1 MRPPH
6 VLHMG
11 SSRRLTDQERRQI
24 VRERAKGVSVS
35 AISAALK
42 VSPKTVYNVLSR
54 GRSAVSANDSRTRVL
69 TMRVTDRDLRGFD
82 AALARRGIAHR
93 SDAMRCLMLAAD
105 DLLRPDEGMTD
116 ELKGMSAALNRVGNN
131 VNQVA
136 RRLNEAKLKG
146 ERLPYTPANHAEIR
160 DLAVLVFDMADQIQ
174 EMFRARRRELDL
186 EVTKALAGLAR
197 QEAEQVAEH
206 GAE

>member
-1 MRPPH
+1 MS
-6 VLHMG
+6 

-35 AISAALK
+35 AISATLK
-42 VSPKTVYNVLSR
+42 VSPKSVYNVLGR

-69 TMRVTDRDLRGFD
+69 
-82 AALARRGIAHR
+82 RRGIADR

-105 DLLRPDEGMTD
+105 DSLRPDEGMTD
-116 ELKGMSAALNRVGNN
+116 EVRKFSAALNRVGNN
-131 VNQVA
+131 VNEVA
-136 RRLNEAKLKG
+136 RRLNEAKVKG
-146 ERLPYTPANHAEIR
+146 ERLPYTPASHAEIR

-186 EVTKALAGLAR
+186 EVTRALAGLAR
-197 QEAEQVAEH
+197 PEAEQVAEH

>member
-1 MRPPH
+1 
-6 VLHMG
+6 MG

-93 SDAMRCLMLAAD
+93 SDAMRSLMLAAD
-105 DLLRPDEGMTD
+105 DLLRPDDGMTD
-116 ELKGMSAALNRVGNN
+116 QLRGLSAALHRVGNN

-146 ERLPYTPANHAEIR
+146 ERLPYTSGSHAEIR

-197 QEAEQVAEH
+197 QEAEQVIEH

>member
-1 MRPPH
+1 MR
-6 VLHMG
+6 

-24 VRERAKGVSVS
+24 VRERAKGVAVRDL
-35 AISAALK
+35 ANALK
-42 VSPKTVYNVLSR
+42 VSPKTVYNVLGR
-54 GRSAVSANDSRTRVL
+54 GRSAVSANHSRTRVL

-82 AALARRGIAHR
+82 AAIARRGISHR

-105 DLLRPDEGMTD
+105 DLLRPDDGMTD

-131 VNQVA
+131 VNQIA

-146 ERLPYTPANHAEIR
+146 ERLPYTPASHAEIR

-174 EMFRARRRELDL
+174 EMFRARRRELNL
-186 EVTKALAGLAR
+186 VVTKALAGLAR
-197 QEAEQVAEH
+197 REAEQVAEH

>member
-1 MRPPH
+1 
-6 VLHMG
+6 MG
-11 SSRRLTDQERRQI
+11 NSRRLTDQERRQI
-24 VRERAKGVSVS
+24 VRERAKG
-35 AISAALK
+35 K
-42 VSPKTVYNVLSR
+42 VSPKTVYNVLGR

-93 SDAMRCLMLAAD
+93 SDAMRCLMLTAD

-116 ELKGMSAALNRVGNN
+116 ELKGLSAALNRVGNN

-136 RRLNEAKLKG
+136 RRLNEAKTKG
-146 ERLPYTPANHAEIR
+146 ERLPYTPASHAEIR
-160 DLAVLVFDMADQIQ
+160 DLAVLVFDIADQIQ
-174 EMFRARRRELDL
+174 EMFRARRRVLDL

-197 QEAEQVAEH
+197 QETEQVAEH

>member
-1 MRPPH
+1 MS
-6 VLHMG
+6 
-11 SSRRLTDQERRQI
+11 SSRRLSDQERRQI

-42 VSPKTVYNVLSR
+42 VSPKTVYNVLGR
-54 GRSAVSANDSRTRVL
+54 GRSTVSANDSRTRVL
-69 TMRVTDRDLRGFD
+69 TMRVTERDLRGFD

-105 DLLRPDEGMTD
+105 DLLRPDHDMTD

-146 ERLPYTPANHAEIR
+146 ERLPYNLASHVEIR

-186 EVTKALAGLAR
+186 EVTSALAGLAR
-197 QEAEQVAEH
+197 QEAEQVAER

>member
-1 MRPPH
+1 
-6 VLHMG
+6 MG
-11 SSRRLTDQERRQI
+11 STRRLTDQERRQI
-24 VRERAKGVSVS
+24 VRERAKGVAVRDL
-35 AISAALK
+35 AAALK
-42 VSPKTVYNVLSR
+42 VSPKTVYNVLGR

-69 TMRVTDRDLRGFD
+69 TMRVTERDLRGFD

-93 SDAMRCLMLAAD
+93 SDGMRCLMLAAD
-105 DLLRPDEGMTD
+105 DLLRPDDGMTD
-116 ELKGMSAALNRVGNN
+116 ELRGLSAALNRVGNN

-146 ERLPYTPANHAEIR
+146 ERLPYTLASHAEIR

-174 EMFRARRRELDL
+174 EMFRARRRQLNL
-186 EVTKALAGLAR
+186 EVTKALTGLAR
-197 QEAEQVAEH
+197 QEAVQVAEH

>member
-1 MRPPH
+1 
-6 VLHMG
+6 MG

-35 AISAALK
+35 AISAVLK

-93 SDAMRCLMLAAD
+93 SDAMRSLMLAAD

-116 ELKGMSAALNRVGNN
+116 ELRGMSAALNRVGNN

-146 ERLPYTPANHAEIR
+146 ERLPYTPASHAEIR

-186 EVTKALAGLAR
+186 EVSRALAGLAR
-197 QEAEQVAEH
+197 QEAEQAAEH

>member
-1 MRPPH
+1 
-6 VLHMG
+6 
-11 SSRRLTDQERRQI
+11 
-24 VRERAKGVSVS
+24 
-35 AISAALK
+35 
-42 VSPKTVYNVLSR
+42 
-54 GRSAVSANDSRTRVL
+54 
-69 TMRVTDRDLRGFD
+69 MRVTERDLRGFD

-105 DLLRPDEGMTD
+105 DLLRPDHDMTD

-136 RRLNEAKLKG
+136 RRLNEAKIKG
-146 ERLPYTPANHAEIR
+146 ERLPYTPASHAEIR

-197 QEAEQVAEH
+197 QEAEQAAEH

>member
-1 MRPPH
+1 M
-6 VLHMG
+6 
-11 SSRRLTDQERRQI
+11 SNSRRLTDQERRQI
-24 VRERAKGVSVS
+24 VRERAKGVSVG

-42 VSPKTVYNVLSR
+42 VTPKTVYNVLSR

-69 TMRVTDRDLRGFD
+69 TLRVTDRDLRGFD
-82 AALARRGIAHR
+82 AALARRGIVHR

-116 ELKGMSAALNRVGNN
+116 ELRNLSAALNRVGNN

-146 ERLPYTPANHAEIR
+146 ERLPYTSARHAEIR

-174 EMFRARRRELDL
+174 EMFRARRRVLDL

-197 QEAEQVAEH
+197 QDTEQVAEH

>member
-1 MRPPH
+1 M
-6 VLHMG
+6 
-11 SSRRLTDQERRQI
+11 SNSRRLTDQERRQI
-24 VRERAKGVSVS
+24 VRERAKGVAVRDL
-35 AISAALK
+35 AAALK
-42 VSPKTVYNVLSR
+42 VSPKTVYNVLGR

-69 TMRVTDRDLRGFD
+69 TMRVTERDLRGFD

-93 SDAMRCLMLAAD
+93 SDGMRCLMLAAD
-105 DLLRPDEGMTD
+105 DLLRPDDGMTD
-116 ELKGMSAALNRVGNN
+116 ELRGLSAALNRVGNN

-146 ERLPYTPANHAEIR
+146 ERLPYTLASHAEIR

-174 EMFRARRRELDL
+174 EMFRARRRQLNL
-186 EVTKALAGLAR
+186 EVTKALTGLAR
-197 QEAEQVAEH
+197 QEAVQVAEH

>member
-1 MRPPH
+1 
-6 VLHMG
+6 MG
-11 SSRRLTDQERRQI
+11 HSRRLTEAERRQI
-24 VRERAKGVSVS
+24 VRERTKGVSVS

-54 GRSAVSANDSRTRVL
+54 GRSAVSANNSRTRVL
-69 TMRVTDRDLRGFD
+69 TIRVSERDLRGFD
-82 AALARRGIAHR
+82 GALARRGITHR

-105 DLLRPDEGMTD
+105 DLLRPDHGMTD

-136 RRLNEAKLKG
+136 RRLNEAKLNG
-146 ERLPYTPANHAEIR
+146 ERLPYTSASHAEIR

-174 EMFRARRRELDL
+174 EMFRARRRELHL
-186 EVTKALAGLAR
+186 EVTKALAGLVR
-197 QEAEQVAEH
+197 QEAEQVVEH
-206 GAE
+206 GAG

>member
-1 MRPPH
+1 
-6 VLHMG
+6 MG
-11 SSRRLTDQERRQI
+11 NTRRLTDQERRQI
-24 VRERAKGVSVS
+24 VRERAKGVAVRDL
-35 AISAALK
+35 AAALK
-42 VSPKTVYNVLSR
+42 VSPKTVYNVLGR

-69 TMRVTDRDLRGFD
+69 TMRVTERDLRGFD
-82 AALARRGIAHR
+82 AALSRRGIAHR

-116 ELKGMSAALNRVGNN
+116 ELRGISAALNRVGNN

-146 ERLPYTPANHAEIR
+146 ERPPYTAASHAEIR

-174 EMFRARRRELDL
+174 EMFRARRRALDL
-186 EVTKALAGLAR
+186 EVSKALAGLAR
-197 QEAEQVAEH
+197 PKAEQGAEH

>member
-1 MRPPH
+1 
-6 VLHMG
+6 MG
-11 SSRRLTDQERRQI
+11 SNRRLTDQERRQI

-35 AISAALK
+35 AISAVLK

-93 SDAMRCLMLAAD
+93 SDAMRSLMLAAD

-116 ELKGMSAALNRVGNN
+116 ELRGMSAALNRVGNN

-146 ERLPYTPANHAEIR
+146 ERLPYTPTSHAEIR

-186 EVTKALAGLAR
+186 EVSRALAGLAR

-206 GAE
+206 GAK